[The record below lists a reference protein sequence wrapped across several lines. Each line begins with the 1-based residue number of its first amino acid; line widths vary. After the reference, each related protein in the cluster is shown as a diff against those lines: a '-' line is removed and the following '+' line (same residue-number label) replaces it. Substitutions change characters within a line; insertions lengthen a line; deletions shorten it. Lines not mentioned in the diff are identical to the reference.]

1 MSINIM
7 LEMCFW
13 SWKTDIVN
21 KETLVNEE
29 KSKYFLARQL
39 GSFTMKITV
48 PFFSSGNSYRKTSVK
63 AYLYFLNVFFS
74 ASILGLISVLQ

>member
-29 KSKYFLARQL
+29 KSKDFLARQL

-48 PFFSSGNSYRKTSVK
+48 PFFLAEIAIGRLVLRIIYTSSM
-63 AYLYFLNVFFS
+63 YFF
-74 ASILGLISVLQ
+74 